1 VLNTNSTQLLE
12 DRLSLSTDSMDSLPH
27 ILRYLISCNVDVFE
41 FTPQHLSLE
50 ESFLKIMGED
60 QGL

>member
-1 VLNTNSTQLLE
+1 
-12 DRLSLSTDSMDSLPH
+12 MDCLPA
-27 ILRYLISCNVDVFE
+27 ILRYLISSNVDVFE
-41 FTPQHLSLE
+41 FTPQRLSLE